1 MAITAIP
8 VGFVAGLFGIGGGLI
23 TVPFLYFVF
32 GLMAVSGR
40 GLVKAA
46 ENNYEK
52 LDIIN
57 ELNESNEM

>member
-1 MAITAIP
+1 MKIFDNEIVKTLAHI
-8 VGFVAGLFGIGGGLI
+8 IGVI
-23 TVPFLYFVF
+23 IFLYFVF

-52 LDIIN
+52 IDIIN
-57 ELNESNEM
+57 ELDELNKM

>member
-1 MAITAIP
+1 MDIMKIFDNEIVKTLAHI
-8 VGFVAGLFGIGGGLI
+8 IGVI
-23 TVPFLYFVF
+23 IFLYFVF

-52 LDIIN
+52 IDIIN
-57 ELNESNEM
+57 EMNELNKM

>member
-1 MAITAIP
+1 MDMMKIFDNEIIKTLAHI
-8 VGFVAGLFGIGGGLI
+8 IGVI
-23 TVPFLYFVF
+23 IFLYFVF

-52 LDIIN
+52 IDIIN
-57 ELNESNEM
+57 EMNELNKM

>member
-1 MAITAIP
+1 MDMMEIFDNEIVKTLAHI
-8 VGFVAGLFGIGGGLI
+8 FGVIL
-23 TVPFLYFVF
+23 FLYFIF

-52 LDIIN
+52 IDIIK
-57 ELNESNEM
+57 ERSEI

>member
-1 MAITAIP
+1 MDMMKIFDNEIVKTLAHI
-8 VGFVAGLFGIGGGLI
+8 IGVI
-23 TVPFLYFVF
+23 IFLYFVF

-52 LDIIN
+52 IDIMN
-57 ELNESNEM
+57 ELDELNKM

>member
-1 MAITAIP
+1 MDMMEIFDNEIVKTLAHI
-8 VGFVAGLFGIGGGLI
+8 FGVIL
-23 TVPFLYFVF
+23 FLYFIF

-52 LDIIN
+52 IDVIN
-57 ELNESNEM
+57 EKSGM

>member
-1 MAITAIP
+1 MMKIFDNEIVKTLAHI
-8 VGFVAGLFGIGGGLI
+8 IGVIL
-23 TVPFLYFVF
+23 FLYFIF

-40 GLVKAA
+40 GLVRAA

-57 ELNESNEM
+57 ERRGI

>member
-1 MAITAIP
+1 MKIFDNEIVKTLAHI
-8 VGFVAGLFGIGGGLI
+8 IGVIL
-23 TVPFLYFVF
+23 FLYFVF

-52 LDIIN
+52 IDLINEMN
-57 ELNESNEM
+57 ELNKM

>member
-1 MAITAIP
+1 MMKIFDNEIVKTLAHI
-8 VGFVAGLFGIGGGLI
+8 VGVIL
-23 TVPFLYFVF
+23 FLYFIF

-52 LDIIN
+52 IDIIK
-57 ELNESNEM
+57 ERSEI

>member
-1 MAITAIP
+1 MDIMKIFDNEIIKTLAHI
-8 VGFVAGLFGIGGGLI
+8 IGVIL
-23 TVPFLYFVF
+23 FLYFIF

-52 LDIIN
+52 MDIIK
-57 ELNESNEM
+57 EKDGM

>member
-1 MAITAIP
+1 MDIMKIFDNEIVKTLAHI
-8 VGFVAGLFGIGGGLI
+8 IGVIL
-23 TVPFLYFVF
+23 FLYFVF

-52 LDIIN
+52 IDIIN
-57 ELNESNEM
+57 EMNELNKM

>member
-1 MAITAIP
+1 MDIMKIFDNEIVKTLAHI
-8 VGFVAGLFGIGGGLI
+8 IGVIL
-23 TVPFLYFVF
+23 FLYFVF

-57 ELNESNEM
+57 EMNELNKM

>member
-1 MAITAIP
+1 MMKIFDNEIVKTLAHI
-8 VGFVAGLFGIGGGLI
+8 IGVIL
-23 TVPFLYFVF
+23 FLYFIF

-57 ELNESNEM
+57 ERRGI

>member
-1 MAITAIP
+1 MDMMEIFDNEIVKTLAHI
-8 VGFVAGLFGIGGGLI
+8 IGVIL
-23 TVPFLYFVF
+23 FLYFVF

-57 ELNESNEM
+57 EMNELNKM

>member
-1 MAITAIP
+1 MIKLFDNEIVKTLAHI
-8 VGFVAGLFGIGGGLI
+8 VGVVL
-23 TVPFLYFVF
+23 FLYFIF

-52 LDIIN
+52 MDIIK
-57 ELNESNEM
+57 EKDGM

>member
-1 MAITAIP
+1 MMKIFDNEIVKTLAHI
-8 VGFVAGLFGIGGGLI
+8 IGVIL
-23 TVPFLYFVF
+23 FLYFIF

-52 LDIIN
+52 QAIIN
-57 ELNESNEM
+57 EMNELNGK

>member
-1 MAITAIP
+1 MMKIFDNEIIKTLAHI
-8 VGFVAGLFGIGGGLI
+8 VGVIL
-23 TVPFLYFVF
+23 FLYFIF

-52 LDIIN
+52 QDMIN
-57 ELNESNEM
+57 EMNELKGR

>member
-1 MAITAIP
+1 MDMMKIFDNEIVKTLAHI
-8 VGFVAGLFGIGGGLI
+8 IGVIL
-23 TVPFLYFVF
+23 FLYFIF

-40 GLVKAA
+40 GIVKAA

-57 ELNESNEM
+57 ERRGI

>member
-1 MAITAIP
+1 MDIMKIFDNEIVKTLAHI
-8 VGFVAGLFGIGGGLI
+8 IGVIL
-23 TVPFLYFVF
+23 FLYFVF

-52 LDIIN
+52 MDIIK
-57 ELNESNEM
+57 EKDGM

>member
-1 MAITAIP
+1 MDIMKIFDNEIVKTLAHI
-8 VGFVAGLFGIGGGLI
+8 FGVIL
-23 TVPFLYFVF
+23 FLYFIF

-52 LDIIN
+52 MDIIK
-57 ELNESNEM
+57 EKDGM

>member
-1 MAITAIP
+1 MDMMKIFDNEIVKTLAHI
-8 VGFVAGLFGIGGGLI
+8 IGVI
-23 TVPFLYFVF
+23 IFLYFVF

-52 LDIIN
+52 IDIIN
-57 ELNESNEM
+57 EMNELNKM

>member
-1 MAITAIP
+1 MMEIFDNEIVKTLAHI
-8 VGFVAGLFGIGGGLI
+8 FGVIL
-23 TVPFLYFVF
+23 FLYFIF

-52 LDIIN
+52 IDVIN
-57 ELNESNEM
+57 EKSGM

>member
-1 MAITAIP
+1 MDMMKIFDNEIVKTLAHI
-8 VGFVAGLFGIGGGLI
+8 VGVIL
-23 TVPFLYFVF
+23 FLYFIF

-57 ELNESNEM
+57 EKSGM

>member
-1 MAITAIP
+1 MDMMKIFDNEVVKTLAHI
-8 VGFVAGLFGIGGGLI
+8 IGVIL
-23 TVPFLYFVF
+23 FLYFIF

-52 LDIIN
+52 IDLINEMN
-57 ELNESNEM
+57 ELNKM

>member
-1 MAITAIP
+1 MMKIFDNEIVKTLAHI
-8 VGFVAGLFGIGGGLI
+8 IGVIL
-23 TVPFLYFVF
+23 FLYFIF

-40 GLVKAA
+40 GLVSAA

-57 ELNESNEM
+57 ERNDM

>member
-1 MAITAIP
+1 MMKIFDNEIVKTLAHI
-8 VGFVAGLFGIGGGLI
+8 VGVIL
-23 TVPFLYFVF
+23 FLYFIF

-52 LDIIN
+52 QAIIKEMN
-57 ELNESNEM
+57 ELNGR